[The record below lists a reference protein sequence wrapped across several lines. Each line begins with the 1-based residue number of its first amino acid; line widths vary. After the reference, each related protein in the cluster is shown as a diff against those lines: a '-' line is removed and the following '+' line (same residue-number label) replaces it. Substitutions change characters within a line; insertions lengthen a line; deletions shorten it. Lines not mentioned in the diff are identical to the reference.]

1 MILITI
7 QLTPLSNEFTAE
19 GNNRTID
26 QSSKHGMRLQ
36 TLRLRQN
43 GANRS
48 NRILFST
55 FLPAQIVR
63 VGKEGSSSLP
73 KSNFTRK

>member
-26 QSSKHGMRLQ
+26 QSSKHEVRLQ
-36 TLRLRQN
+36 TLRLRKN

-48 NRILFST
+48 NPHPVLDIFAS
-55 FLPAQIVR
+55 PDSES
-63 VGKEGSSSLP
+63 GKRG
-73 KSNFTRK
+73 K